1 MKAILDSAEHHAFI
15 RSVLRAT
22 APGDSHV
29 CDHP

>member
-22 APGDSHV
+22 AGDRTRRQP
-29 CDHP
+29 CM